1 VRFAPNGQTLWAG
14 GLDGKSREW
23 DVNSGSLVQKLGHH
37 NAPVECV
44 ALSFQSNRALSAT
57 PALDVRLW
65 DAANGEELF
74 VFNGHADIINDVA
87 FSRDGRYSASCSGSP
102 PPFTIDPSVRKW
114 SNTDG
119 SALWVAPGHAGGTRG
134 VEFASDGT
142 VLSGG
147 WDGAIKY
154 WRGSDG
160 ALLKTIAA
168 HPQPIDS
175 LSLSPDGL
183 TLASGSQD
191 RTIKLWR
198 VSDGALLKT
207 LTGNASIV
215 TQVEFAPDGQ
225 SVAGLE
231 EGYGPVIHIW
241 RVSDGVLIKTFAGDA
256 NGFTTSIAWSPS
268 GTTLLSSSGY
278 THEVRFW
285 RVSDGA
291 QLQMYDQ
298 ETGWGQTPVLPL
310 ATTPDG
316 ASFLMGRGD
325 ATLVLAHNPLP

>member
-1 VRFAPNGQTLWAG
+1 IPSFFVSSIDFNPAGRYVLTGGWDNTVRVWKVSDGSLVKTLTEPTDLVPSVAWSPNGRRFAAASWDGNVRTWSTIGFALQHTMTEPTVGTPNSVRFAPNGQTLWAG

-74 VFNGHADIINDVA
+74 VFNGHADVINDVA

-102 PPFTIDPSVRKW
+102 PPFTVDPTVRKW

-215 TQVEFAPDGQ
+215 TQVEFAPDG
-225 SVAGLE
+225 
-231 EGYGPVIHIW
+231 
-241 RVSDGVLIKTFAGDA
+241 
-256 NGFTTSIAWSPS
+256 TS
-268 GTTLLSSSGY
+268 
-278 THEVRFW
+278 
-285 RVSDGA
+285 
-291 QLQMYDQ
+291 
-298 ETGWGQTPVLPL
+298 
-310 ATTPDG
+310 
-316 ASFLMGRGD
+316 
-325 ATLVLAHNPLP
+325 